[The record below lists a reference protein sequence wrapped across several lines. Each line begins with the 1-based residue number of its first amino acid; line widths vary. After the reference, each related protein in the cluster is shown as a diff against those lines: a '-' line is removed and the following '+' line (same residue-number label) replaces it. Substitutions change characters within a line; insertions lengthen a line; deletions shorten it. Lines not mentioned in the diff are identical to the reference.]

1 MNDMV
6 PVAAKKTSE
15 LERWASV
22 LEIAPA
28 HALTEAITIE
38 YKSPAGLH
46 IPQQAKTPK
55 PSFFRVLKMGAGFA
69 DHPNTKG
76 VEIGDII
83 LPHTGYPYNVDG
95 RGVQVVKAENCIGR
109 VPKADWEASL

>member
-55 PSFFRVLKMGAGFA
+55 PSFFRVLKMGAGCMVA
-69 DHPNTKG
+69 CDSTSG
-76 VEIGDII
+76 
-83 LPHTGYPYNVDG
+83 LLCG
-95 RGVQVVKAENCIGR
+95 RAENILDCPRRRSAGLGR
-109 VPKADWEASL
+109 RLHKQARLLRRIF